1 MEMEKQQ
8 PPVTL
13 EGNIDER
20 DFLRFAVYDSFKRK
34 KAWRNPLLF
43 TLIMAAF
50 ALICFA
56 GRKTHEEAVLLGS
69 VLLGIGLALPVV
81 WVGMYLSSVRR
92 QARANGLSRE
102 KAQYYVTF
110 TADGIHVAKGKEQAA
125 FSWGDIFLAHRG
137 KGCLYLYVSAAR
149 AFLLPECE
157 KSAAA
162 WEILTA
168 HAAKEKLSS

>member
-8 PPVTL
+8 PLLTL

-56 GRKTHEEAVLLGS
+56 GRKTHEEAVFLGS
-69 VLLGIGLALPVV
+69 VLLGIGLVLPVV

-102 KAQYYVTF
+102 KTQYIVTF
-110 TADGIHVAKGKEQAA
+110 TGDGLLVTKGKEKAS
-125 FSWGDIFLAHRG
+125 FSWSDIFLVHQGR
-137 KGCLYLYVSAAR
+137 GCLYLYVSAAR

-157 KSAAA
+157 KSDAAR
-162 WEILTA
+162 EILSA
-168 HAAKEKLSS
+168 HVAKEKLSS